1 MKTRFFWLLYA
12 ALAVVCLAS
21 LRSVSAQQP
30 ATLAA
35 ELAPPVYST
44 FTQSGGINWIAYG
57 YLYPPGTF
65 NAPSC
70 TDAPEGVAP
79 IGSYQLRG
87 EFGNAGFHAAT
98 YRLTFGKPSD
108 GKQFV
113 FAGIVEF
120 ATDDAGQVLSATYP
134 AARLSVGRL
143 VDELEIEFTPRSP
156 DCFGGAVRVLAI
168 PANLRVRFN

>member
-1 MKTRFFWLLYA
+1 MKSKFVWLLYA

-44 FTQSGGINWIAYG
+44 LTQSGGLNWIAYG

-65 NAPSC
+65 DERQPCAPME
-70 TDAPEGVAP
+70 DVAP

-87 EFGNAGFHAAT
+87 AFGNAGFHAAT
-98 YRLTFGKPSD
+98 YRVTFGKPSD

-168 PANLRVRFN
+168 PASLRIRN

>member
-1 MKTRFFWLLYA
+1 MKSKFFWLLYA

-35 ELAPPVYST
+35 ELASPVYST

-70 TDAPEGVAP
+70 TNAPEGVAP
-79 IGSYQLRG
+79 IGSYQMRG
-87 EFGNAGFHAAT
+87 EFGNASFHAAT
-98 YRLTFGKPSD
+98 YRLTFGRPNE

-120 ATDDAGQVLSATYP
+120 AMDDAGQVLSAAYP
-134 AARLSVGRL
+134 AARLSAGRL
-143 VDELEIEFTPRSP
+143 VDELEVEFTPRSP
-156 DCFGGAVRVLAI
+156 DCFGGAVRVLPI
-168 PANLRVRFN
+168 PASFRARN